1 MGIFALKFFLTNI
14 VFSLIIGALMVR
26 FYKSGAG
33 TLPELLLYSLGMG
46 PVVTVLVLYYQF
58 LIIPGKSNGFY
69 VTSVCLVF
77 AGLAV
82 FAAPGFKIIGRRL
95 KEWWKQIV
103 AGKNTVPLSA
113 KLKTTAYWTLIIT
126 LLAGFLV
133 LYVGNTLQTPLEH
146 HDALIYG
153 NLGKLYYQHK
163 HVKYERV
170 MIPGGKGFV
179 FQGSQKPSFSLLLTW
194 EMMLN
199 PESVRRTPEFDMY
212 FRSISGYYGL
222 LLLAISFL
230 WLYRKNRYLALLGVL
245 VQLAGLRFVSML
257 VDYHLDSYR
266 ILFLLVSWIF
276 MAKAL
281 ENPHRFNHVMFGLF
295 SGFAA
300 FTHLIG
306 LAVALVNLLAY
317 LLFVNAGMKKRLL
330 GTGAQALLVLLGGGI
345 HYLLELFFG
354 AAFGFVTY
362 F

>member
-1 MGIFALKFFLTNI
+1 MGIFVLKFFLTNI
-14 VFSLIIGALMVR
+14 VFSLIIGALMIR
-26 FYKSGAG
+26 FNKSGSG
-33 TLPELLLYSLGMG
+33 TVPELLLYSLGMG
-46 PVVTVLVLYYQF
+46 PVVTVLMLYYQF
-58 LIIPGKSNGFY
+58 LIIPGHSNGFY
-69 VTSVCLVF
+69 LASVCLVF
-77 AGLAV
+77 GGLTV
-82 FAAPGFKIIGRRL
+82 LAAPGFKTIGRH
-95 KEWWKQIV
+95 
-103 AGKNTVPLSA
+103 
-113 KLKTTAYWTLIIT
+113 LKTGLKRFNFRQNPAPAAEILKTVLYWVLIFS

-133 LYVGNTLQTPLEH
+133 LYMGNTLQTPLEH

-153 NLGKLYYQHK
+153 NLGKYYYQHK
-163 HVKYERV
+163 QVKYERV
-170 MIPGGKGFV
+170 MSPAGRGFV

-199 PESVRRTPEFDMY
+199 PETVRGKPEFDMY

-222 LLLAISFL
+222 LLLAITFL

-245 VQLAGLRFVSML
+245 VQLAALRFLSML

-266 ILFLLVSWIF
+266 IFFLLLSWIF

-281 ENPHRFNHVMFGLF
+281 ESPHRFSHIMFGLL

-306 LAVALVNLLAY
+306 LAAASINLTAY
-317 LLFVNAGMKKRLL
+317 LLFVNARMKTRLL
-330 GTGAQALLVLLGGGI
+330 GTGAQVLLVLLGGGI